1 MLAFDIETT
10 GLDRDRCQVTVVCTE
25 DFRTGE
31 KRAYEFG
38 RALQGGEEA
47 QLRALKEQLVEAFD
61 AAESLCAFN
70 GVRFDLP
77 FLYKALRLPEATVAG
92 WMVKTT
98 DILEACRLQVFGPRH
113 TFGLNLLCQ
122 HNGVQMKS
130 SSGCEA
136 VRMAA
141 QGRWQELLDYCADDV
156 RILCDLYRRKLLRN
170 PRGWEPIDLQ
180 RIAHDNLYALGGPG
194 LAAPHVCQT
203 GAPVPKEEAPNAE
216 ARAPPAEARAPPA
229 EAVGGAV
236 DAECAQLK
244 LQVHDLRQQLQA
256 QQLKLEVYK
265 SICTCLDAFDT
276 DL

>member
-1 MLAFDIETT
+1 MIINTTPAAPGMLAFDIETT
-10 GLDRDRCQVTVVCTE
+10 GLDRHRCKVTVVCTE

-38 RALQGGEEA
+38 RVSQGGDEPALQ
-47 QLRALKEQLVEAFD
+47 ALVDLTEQLVQAFD

-77 FLYKALRLPEATVAG
+77 FLYRALHLPEATVAA

-122 HNGVQMKS
+122 HNGVPMKS

-156 RILCDLYRRKLLRN
+156 RILCDLYRRKQLRN
-170 PRGWEPIDLQ
+170 PRGFQPIELS
-180 RIAHDNLYALGGPG
+180 RIAHDNLYAPDGPG
-194 LAAPHVCQT
+194 PSDRCAGVRE
-203 GAPVPKEEAPNAE
+203 APVAREEDAPNVE
-216 ARAPPAEARAPPA
+216 ALK
-229 EAVGGAV
+229 
-236 DAECAQLK
+236 AECAQLK
-244 LQVHDLRQQLQA
+244 LQLHDARQQLQA
-256 QQLKLEVYK
+256 QKSKLEVYE
-265 SICTCLDAFDT
+265 SICTCLDAFDAG
-276 DL
+276 L